1 MRVLFTF
8 FLILLFLAISS
19 SLIGLCSIYVSANAV
34 DCFDQNIPGTL
45 IQAIA
50 ASQNDLQRKCFCQS
64 KLSEAYRPDIQNYC
78 GSLLNQLYIE
88 NGLQYAVIGVSGL
101 TNFLFGIVVDKI
113 INFSRP
119 YSYSSG
125 YMLKVGIYTVFMILN
140 TAILPTLLFADIF
153 GFKPAHYISFI
164 TIFSTKLYSYFGV
177 ANLSLNVDF
186 TYTWYKDVS
195 SIFTNYVIFD
205 IAFTLVFFILYKI
218 MSNCKVRLKNEEGMI
233 LQKKMNERITS
244 WKLNAY
250 VEYSYFN
257 LIIFICTFYCVGIP
271 ILLPLGFANLWI
283 KYITNRSLI
292 QNNSSRI

>member
-1 MRVLFTF
+1 
-8 FLILLFLAISS
+8 
-19 SLIGLCSIYVSANAV
+19 
-34 DCFDQNIPGTL
+34 
-45 IQAIA
+45 
-50 ASQNDLQRKCFCQS
+50 
-64 KLSEAYRPDIQNYC
+64 
-78 GSLLNQLYIE
+78 
-88 NGLQYAVIGVSGL
+88 
-101 TNFLFGIVVDKI
+101 
-113 INFSRP
+113 
-119 YSYSSG
+119 
-125 YMLKVGIYTVFMILN
+125 MLKVGIYTVFMILN

-177 ANLSLNVDF
+177 ANLNLNIEF
-186 TYTWYKDVS
+186 NKTWYKDVS

-205 IAFTLVFFILYKI
+205 AAFTLIFFIIYKI
-218 MSNCKVRLKNEEGMI
+218 LSNCKVRLKNEEGMI
-233 LQKKMNERITS
+233 LQKKMNESITS